1 MFEFSFTISD
11 HKDLISDLA
20 DQLGTTAED
29 DLLVF
34 PGILG
39 KGYLRKERL
48 PNKLDA
54 YIFDFSL
61 AADFWFNRSK
71 GDKEYYAFICEEVTH
86 PGKLITEIDGDRV
99 ETAEPEVSHM
109 YLLSFLSDLRQYSP
123 AGSTVKGIR
132 VIISPEWLSGH
143 LRIDRMEDV
152 LQRYLQLKA
161 DTVHMKEMDVDSKQL
176 MQEILNPPGDMYTDI
191 HVYLQNRVTMI
202 LEHFFSWLHKHMGEK
217 KRKGISKDD
226 INRMVKVEQKLLADL
241 STAPSLEELSKLA
254 AISVTKLKTLFRQV
268 YGMPPYVYFQQ
279 HRMLEAKNIL
289 LATDLPV
296 HDIGS
301 QLGYKNMSN
310 FILAFRK
317 VFHINPGELRNRG
330 LSGRK
335 TQNSIPNEQ

>member
-1 MFEFSFTISD
+1 MFEFSFTIAEHED
-11 HKDLISDLA
+11 VIRDLA
-20 DQLGTTAED
+20 GQLGATVQD

-34 PGILG
+34 PEKLG
-39 KGYLRKERL
+39 KGYVRKEKL

-61 AADFWFNRSK
+61 ADDFWFNRAK
-71 GDKEYYAFICEEVTH
+71 GNKEYYAFICEEVNH
-86 PGKLITEIDGDRV
+86 PGKLITEIDGDRT
-99 ETAEPEVSHM
+99 ETAEPHISHM
-109 YLLSFLSDLRQYSP
+109 FLLSFLSDLRQYIP
-123 AGSTVKGIR
+123 AGSSVKGIR
-132 VIISPEWLSGH
+132 VIISREWLAGH

-161 DTVHMKEMDVDSKQL
+161 DTVHMKEMDVDSKQM
-176 MQEILNPPGDMYTDI
+176 MQEILNPPEGMHTDV

-217 KRKGISKDD
+217 KRRGISKDD
-226 INRMVKVEQKLLADL
+226 IGRMMEVERKLLADL
-241 STAPSLEELSKLA
+241 STAPSLEELARDA

-289 LATDLPV
+289 LTTGLSV
-296 HDIGS
+296 HQIGG

-335 TQNSIPNEQ
+335 MPHNPS

>member
-1 MFEFSFTISD
+1 MFEFSFTISE
-11 HKDLISDLA
+11 HKDVISDLA
-20 DQLGTTAED
+20 GQLGGTVQD
-29 DLLVF
+29 DLFML
-34 PGILG
+34 PEKLG
-39 KGYLRKERL
+39 KGYLRKEKL

-54 YIFDFSL
+54 YIFNFSL
-61 AADFWFNRSK
+61 ADDFWFNRSK
-71 GDKEYYAFICEEVTH
+71 GDKEYYVFICEEVTH
-86 PGKLITEIDGDRV
+86 PGKLITVIDSDRT
-99 ETAEPEVSHM
+99 ETAEPHVSYM
-109 YLLSFLSDLRQYSP
+109 YLMSFLSDLRQYSP

-132 VIISPEWLSGH
+132 VIISPEWLAGH

-176 MQEILNPPGDMYTDI
+176 MQEILDPPDDMHTDV

-217 KRKGISKDD
+217 KRRGISKDD
-226 INRMVKVEQKLLADL
+226 IGRMMEVERKLLADM
-241 STAPSLEELSKLA
+241 STAPSLEELARDA

-289 LATDLPV
+289 LTTELSV
-296 HDIGS
+296 HQIGV

-330 LSGRK
+330 LSARK
-335 TQNSIPNEQ
+335 IPDNLSNGQ